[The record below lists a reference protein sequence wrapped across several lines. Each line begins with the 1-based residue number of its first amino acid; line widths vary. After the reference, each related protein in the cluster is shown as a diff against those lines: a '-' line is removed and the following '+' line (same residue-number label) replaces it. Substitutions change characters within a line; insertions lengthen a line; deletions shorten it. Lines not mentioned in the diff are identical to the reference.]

1 MGIKK
6 QPSLM
11 MNFFMNAIL
20 TMSNSIFPL
29 ITFPYISRIFS
40 ADGYGK
46 VQLAT
51 AFISYFVLIAQLGI
65 PTYGIRACA
74 AVRENKLELT
84 RVVHELTIIQTVM
97 MVISYV
103 IFLLCLMS
111 VPRLQ
116 EEKLLYLICSMLI
129 FFSCIGMEWLFKALE
144 QYSYITTRSL
154 VFKIIA
160 LVSMFLI
167 VHDQDDYILYAGI
180 SVVSAAGSNIMNLT
194 QLSKHIELKPV
205 GGYKI
210 ARHIKSVFILFAYV
224 CATMIYTNID
234 SVMLGFMTTDADV
247 GYYSVAVKIKCI
259 LVSVVTSLSAVLIP
273 RVSYYYENGMIE
285 TFWKMA
291 EKAMRV
297 ILLITMP
304 TTVFFMI
311 FAKNGIFFLSGEAYA
326 NSVMPMIVIMPTLI
340 FIGLTSVTS
349 LQILVPTKRENV
361 VLFTSIVAALVDI
374 VINALLI
381 PSMKS
386 TGAAIGTLI
395 AEFLVFIIQVCVL
408 RKNILPI
415 MRNVGIIRIL
425 FATALSCAVS
435 FWVVG
440 LPIGN
445 FGILLLGAAL
455 FFFAYALVLL
465 FLKDPFAIEIKNRLI
480 DIIHS
485 TSDHHLSK

>member
-1 MGIKK
+1 
-6 QPSLM
+6 
-11 MNFFMNAIL
+11 
-20 TMSNSIFPL
+20 
-29 ITFPYISRIFS
+29 
-40 ADGYGK
+40 
-46 VQLAT
+46 
-51 AFISYFVLIAQLGI
+51 
-65 PTYGIRACA
+65 
-74 AVRENKLELT
+74 
-84 RVVHELTIIQTVM
+84 
-97 MVISYV
+97 
-103 IFLLCLMS
+103 
-111 VPRLQ
+111 
-116 EEKLLYLICSMLI
+116 
-129 FFSCIGMEWLFKALE
+129 MEWLFKALE